1 MVFRRKEMTIP
12 ATEMTTN
19 PFCPPPPVD
28 RNISLFLD
36 LDGTLVD
43 LIDRPD
49 DVVADTELRDL
60 LIAVRNRLA
69 GRLAIVSGRS
79 LSQLDRI
86 FGPIAPQL
94 ILSGS
99 HGTEFRREGV
109 THAPPRPAALDR
121 ATAEMRLFAGAH
133 DGLLLEE
140 KSYGAALHYRLAPA
154 LADPSRALA
163 ARLADRYGL
172 FVQEGREMVELRPGG
187 HDKGQ
192 AIRYLMDI
200 PPLADRPP
208 MFLGD
213 DITDETGFAVVA
225 AMGGYGVL
233 VGEARPSAAIYRLRS
248 TARVRNWLKELS
260 L

>member
-1 MVFRRKEMTIP
+1 MTIP
-12 ATEMTTN
+12 ATATTPT

-28 RNISLFLD
+28 RDISLFLD

-49 DVVADTELRDL
+49 EVVADAQLRDL
-60 LIAVRNRLA
+60 LMVVRDRLA

-79 LSQLDRI
+79 LAQLDRI
-86 FGPIAPQL
+86 FGPVASHL

-99 HGTEFRREGV
+99 HGTEFRRDGV

-121 ATAEMRLFAGAH
+121 ATAAMRRFAGAH

-140 KSYGAALHYRLAPA
+140 KSFGAALHYRQAPA
-154 LADPSRALA
+154 LSDAAHRLAAALA
-163 ARLADRYGL
+163 DEYGL
-172 FVQEGREMVELRPGG
+172 FMQEGRDMVELRPGG

-192 AIRYLMDI
+192 AIRHLMDI

-208 MFLGD
+208 VFLGD

-233 VGEARPSAAIYRLRS
+233 IGKMRPSAAAHRLHDP
-248 TARVRNWLKELS
+248 AHVRNWLKELS
-260 L
+260 R